1 MINIGEVRQEFAV
14 SMANSL
20 MGGKINTLQA
30 SVDIYYFAIRSDIDV
45 STLAIASQVASEL
58 RCRCRMGEIPSK
70 EAKKFLK
77 HYKKA
82 SKAGRSIFFAPKKH
96 KEQKRSLLEQAQEH
110 GAFQP
115 QLNALH

>member
-20 MGGKINTLQA
+20 MRGKINTLQA
-30 SVDIYYFAIRSDIDV
+30 GVDIYYFATRSDIDV

-58 RCRCRMGEIPSK
+58 RCRCRLGETPSK
-70 EAKKFLK
+70 EAEKFLK
-77 HYKKA
+77 HYKDA
-82 SKAGRSIFFAPKKH
+82 SRAGRSIFFAPKNRR
-96 KEQKRSLLEQAQEH
+96 QKRTLLEQAREH

-115 QLNALH
+115 LNALH